1 MPRPGP
7 GPAAVPLGTCDPLTC
22 ETGIH
27 TIGCSWTY
35 EKKGRNLPKAI
46 SEPKLS
52 PLVLSCRSCL
62 SLSLSLCFAYIYIC
76 SSFSLSLA
84 DNKFI
89 CDCRLQWIFELK
101 NRTRHLQ
108 LRDSLEELICTLQE
122 PKLLHFV
129 DPVPSHIL
137 DILNVGGFTAIGSN
151 SASMGGIGNSVSSVS
166 SSSNYA
172 TLDELSGNGLSSRKH
187 ATSKSR
193 QALRGQRQFTDD
205 VDAENVVESKLLR
218 QRRRKRQEQAAG
230 GSNIIGG
237 DLAAVAA
244 HTQKRY
250 DYYDEN
256 NGGGGGHM
264 GMGLVG
270 HGSTAVGAMDMDDN
284 LNLHKQ
290 SSFYGASSSLSAGSS
305 VLGNNDV
312 DVMLQ
317 QPKAAGDALDSL
329 ASKHSINV
337 RLFILKP
344 EMLPC
349 HDELSDPT
357 ELPLSRDL
365 MDVRSNAGQDLLI
378 NGAAQKTLQLTLC
391 LALSSAVAL
400 LSRG

>member
-1 MPRPGP
+1 M
-7 GPAAVPLGTCDPLTC
+7 
-22 ETGIH
+22 
-27 TIGCSWTY
+27 
-35 EKKGRNLPKAI
+35 
-46 SEPKLS
+46 
-52 PLVLSCRSCL
+52 
-62 SLSLSLCFAYIYIC
+62 
-76 SSFSLSLA
+76 
-84 DNKFI
+84 
-89 CDCRLQWIFELK
+89 K

-122 PKLLHFV
+122 PKLSHFV

-151 SASMGGIGNSVSSVS
+151 SASMGGIGNSVSSSS

-172 TLDELSGNGLSSRKH
+172 TLDELSGSGLSSRKH

-205 VDAENVVESKLLR
+205 VAENVVESKLR
-218 QRRRKRQEQAAG
+218 QRRKRQEQAAVG
-230 GSNIIGG
+230 IIGG
-237 DLAAVAA
+237 DLAAVA

-256 NGGGGGHM
+256 NGGH
-264 GMGLVG
+264 GMGLLG
-270 HGSTAVGAMDMDDN
+270 HGSAAVGAMDMDDN

-290 SSFYGASSSLSAGSS
+290 SSFYGNAGASSSLAGS
-305 VLGNNDV
+305 VLGHNDV

-378 NGAAQKTLQLTLC
+378 NGASVKTQQLAMC
-391 LALSSAVAL
+391 LALSSAIAL

>member
-1 MPRPGP
+1 MDVREEG
-7 GPAAVPLGTCDPLTC
+7 GKLAKSNFRAQAVPAC
-22 ETGIH
+22 
-27 TIGCSWTY
+27 
-35 EKKGRNLPKAI
+35 A
-46 SEPKLS
+46 KLS
-52 PLVLSCRSCL
+52 KL
-62 SLSLSLCFAYIYIC
+62 SLAPSLSLCFAYIYIDAHLPL
-76 SSFSLSLA
+76 SLSLA

-151 SASMGGIGNSVSSVS
+151 SASMGGIGNSVSSVSSSS

-290 SSFYGASSSLSAGSS
+290 SSFYGASSSLSSGSS

-378 NGAAQKTLQLTLC
+378 NGAAQKTLQLALC

>member
-1 MPRPGP
+1 M
-7 GPAAVPLGTCDPLTC
+7 
-22 ETGIH
+22 
-27 TIGCSWTY
+27 
-35 EKKGRNLPKAI
+35 PKAI

-62 SLSLSLCFAYIYIC
+62 SLTLFRLYIYAHLPI
-76 SSFSLSLA
+76 SLSLSLA

-166 SSSNYA
+166 SSSSSSSNYA

-187 ATSKSR
+187 GTSKSR

-230 GSNIIGG
+230 GSSGIGG

-256 NGGGGGHM
+256 NAGHM

-290 SSFYGASSSLSAGSS
+290 SSFYGASSSLSSGSSS

-317 QPKAAGDALDSL
+317 QPKATGDALDSL

-378 NGAAQKTLQLTLC
+378 NGAALKTLQLALC

>member
-1 MPRPGP
+1 MLIP
-7 GPAAVPLGTCDPLTC
+7 
-22 ETGIH
+22 H
-27 TIGCSWTY
+27 
-35 EKKGRNLPKAI
+35 
-46 SEPKLS
+46 
-52 PLVLSCRSCL
+52 
-62 SLSLSLCFAYIYIC
+62 SLCLI
-76 SSFSLSLA
+76 A

-122 PKLLHFV
+122 PKLSHFV

-151 SASMGGIGNSVSSVS
+151 SASMGGIGNGVSSV
-166 SSSNYA
+166 SSNYA
-172 TLDELSGNGLSSRKH
+172 TLDEGLSSRKH
-187 ATSKSR
+187 GMSKSR
-193 QALRGQRQFTDD
+193 QALRGQRQFTD
-205 VDAENVVESKLLR
+205 VSENVVESKLR
-218 QRRRKRQEQAAG
+218 QRRKRQPTEQGGAAVG
-230 GSNIIGG
+230 GALG

-256 NGGGGGHM
+256 NGAGHVA
-264 GMGLVG
+264 GLGLVG
-270 HGSTAVGAMDMDDN
+270 HGAGAGLDMDDN

-290 SSFYGASSSLSAGSS
+290 SSFYGNAASSLSTGH
-305 VLGNNDV
+305 NDV
-312 DVMLQ
+312 DVLLGPH
-317 QPKAAGDALDSL
+317 QPQAGDALDGSL

-378 NGAAQKTLQLTLC
+378 NGGAALKTLQLALC
-391 LALSSAVAL
+391 VLFSSALAL

>member
-1 MPRPGP
+1 MDVREEG
-7 GPAAVPLGTCDPLTC
+7 GKLAKSNFRAQAVPACAKLSKL
-22 ETGIH
+22 
-27 TIGCSWTY
+27 S
-35 EKKGRNLPKAI
+35 LAI
-46 SEPKLS
+46 SLS
-52 PLVLSCRSCL
+52 V
-62 SLSLSLCFAYIYIC
+62 SLIYTC

-237 DLAAVAA
+237 GGGDLAALAA

-290 SSFYGASSSLSAGSS
+290 SSFYGASSSLSSGSS

-378 NGAAQKTLQLTLC
+378 NGAAQKTLQLALC
-391 LALSSAVAL
+391 LTLSSAVAL

>member
-1 MPRPGP
+1 M
-7 GPAAVPLGTCDPLTC
+7 
-22 ETGIH
+22 
-27 TIGCSWTY
+27 
-35 EKKGRNLPKAI
+35 PKAI

-52 PLVLSCRSCL
+52 PAVLSCRSCL
-62 SLSLSLCFAYIYIC
+62 LFPALSLPLSLFYIFMLIPPLSLSLF
-76 SSFSLSLA
+76 A

-122 PKLLHFV
+122 PKLSHFV

-166 SSSNYA
+166 SNYA
-172 TLDELSGNGLSSRKH
+172 TLDEGLSSRKH
-187 ATSKSR
+187 GMSKSR
-193 QALRGQRQFTDD
+193 QALRGQRQFTD
-205 VDAENVVESKLLR
+205 VSENVVESKLR
-218 QRRRKRQEQAAG
+218 QRRKRQPTEQGGGGGAG
-230 GSNIIGG
+230 GVGGAVG

-256 NGGGGGHM
+256 NGAGHVS
-264 GMGLVG
+264 GLGLVK
-270 HGSTAVGAMDMDDN
+270 HGAGAGLDMDDN

-290 SSFYGASSSLSAGSS
+290 SSFYGNAASSSTGH
-305 VLGNNDV
+305 NDV
-312 DVMLQ
+312 DVLLGPH
-317 QPKAAGDALDSL
+317 QPLAGDALDGSL

-378 NGAAQKTLQLTLC
+378 NGAAMKTLQLALC
-391 LALSSAVAL
+391 LLLSSAVAL